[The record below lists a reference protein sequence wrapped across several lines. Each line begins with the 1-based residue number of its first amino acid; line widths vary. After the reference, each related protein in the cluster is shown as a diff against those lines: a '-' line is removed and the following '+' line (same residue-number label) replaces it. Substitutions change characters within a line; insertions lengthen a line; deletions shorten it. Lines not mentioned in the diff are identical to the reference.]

1 MKSLFVCLLLALAGQ
16 SFAQTEN
23 EFIEYLLEIQSQA
36 EEVHDRLESI
46 FNDIRFQMSEQLVEL
61 NQQLIGRMNSA
72 LEEVQDIRDNTE
84 AFVGES
90 SAPASCVDV
99 VVANWGV
106 EINLVGEALSR
117 CASRANLEITA
128 RTADVHAAL
137 EEAQIE
143 STELQNIVVRG
154 FIDWNAIDFTEELAD
169 VINSQ
174 VENRLDYFNRITQPA
189 LDRVLQGVS
198 DLDDNLLPEIMSCV
212 ERGVERFNNYGQ
224 VIRDTLSFC
233 SQ

>member
-16 SFAQTEN
+16 SLAQSQD

-36 EEVHDRLESI
+36 ETVHQQMETTFD
-46 FNDIRFQMSEQLVEL
+46 NIRFSMSDQLVEL
-61 NQQLIGRMNSA
+61 NQQLISRMNSA
-72 LEEVQDIRDNTE
+72 LEEVEQIREDTE

-99 VVANWGV
+99 VVANWV
-106 EINLVGEALSR
+106 TEIEWVGQALSR
-117 CASRANLEITA
+117 CASRANIQITS

-137 EEAQIE
+137 EEAQVA

-169 VINSQ
+169 IVGAQIN
-174 VENRLDYFNRITQPA
+174 ERFDYFTRITQPA
-189 LDRVLQGVS
+189 LERVLQGVL
-198 DLDDNLLPEIMSCV
+198 DLDDNLLPEIVTCV
-212 ERGVERFNNYGQ
+212 ERGVERFNNYGR